1 MKKGFRFVLAVI
13 ASGSLAVLVTGS
25 SVPMSVTSGAVTV
38 EASPLVQ
45 SVERVVV
52 SQQDAIKESLAVHA
66 FGAQAAAE
74 RRVEAARVEA
84 ERVAA
89 AKAEADRIAANTRN
103 VHVELVGGQVET
115 DWCIGPVLFQ
125 YASYTMVVEHDRCG
139 GWARFGSI
147 TTGMKVNL
155 SGVINGSYT
164 VGEIITIPQINK
176 LDDMRFQKRP
186 TVYLQTCIPGT
197 TKSVVIG
204 LY

>member
-66 FGAQAAAE
+66 FGAQAAAD

-84 ERVAA
+84 ERV
-89 AKAEADRIAANTRN
+89 AANTRN

-176 LDDMRFQKRP
+176 LDDMRFKKRP

>member
-66 FGAQAAAE
+66 FGAQAAAD

-84 ERVAA
+84 E
-89 AKAEADRIAANTRN
+89 RIAANTRN

-176 LDDMRFQKRP
+176 LDDMRFKKRP

>member
-1 MKKGFRFVLAVI
+1 LKKGFSFVLAVI
-13 ASGSLAVLVTGS
+13 ASSTLAVLVTGS
-25 SVPMSVTSGAVTV
+25 SAPVSVPSGSVSV
-38 EASPLVQ
+38 EAAPLVQ
-45 SVERVVV
+45 SVERTVF
-52 SQQDAIKESLAVHA
+52 SQNDAIEESLAVHA
-66 FGAQAAAE
+66 FGAQAVAD
-74 RRVEAARVEA
+74 RRAEAARVEA

-89 AKAEADRIAANTRN
+89 NTRN
-103 VHVELVGGQVET
+103 IHVELVGGQVET

-125 YASYTMVVEHDRCG
+125 YESYTMVVEHDRCG

-197 TKSVVIG
+197 SKSVVIG

>member
-1 MKKGFRFVLAVI
+1 MKKGFRTTLAVI
-13 ASGSLAVLVTGS
+13 ATSSIAVLVGCS
-25 SVPMSVTSGAVTV
+25 SVPALSAPV
-38 EASPLVQ
+38 EAA
-45 SVERVVV
+45 SVSQGFDRAFI
-52 SQQDAIKESLAVHA
+52 SQQDAIAENRAIYA
-66 FGAQAAAE
+66 FGAKAAAE
-74 RRVEAARVEA
+74 RRAEAARVAEA
-84 ERVAA
+84 EKVAAA

-103 VHVELVGGQVET
+103 IHVELTGGQTET
-115 DWCIGPVLFQ
+115 DWCIGPVLFK

-139 GWARFGSI
+139 GWERFGSI

-186 TVYLQTCIPGT
+186 VVYLQTCIPGT
-197 TKSVVIG
+197 TRSVVIG